1 MPMSMSAADYTRM
14 LRRTGGMNLDKT
26 VGVGVNP
33 NSPDTVF
40 PKDKDVAPAMFNQ
53 NPYGTA
59 LLIPASVGTSKI
71 RRPASDWTN
80 YLSARNADYVL
91 KSQGGGS
98 ANETGENTGAVK
110 FKVVRVAACRCAA
123 ANLPAITLPKY
134 AGCAK
139 CNAAQHLSMN

>member
-1 MPMSMSAADYTRM
+1 MSAADYTRM
-14 LRRTGGMNLDKT
+14 LRRTGGMNLDYT
-26 VGVGVNP
+26 VGAGTNT
-33 NSPDTVF
+33 NF

-98 ANETGENTGAVK
+98 ANESGENTGAVK
-110 FKVVRVAACRCAA
+110 LKVVRVAACRCAA
-123 ANLPAITLPKY
+123 ANLPVIGKLPKY

-139 CNAAQHLSMN
+139 CNPAQHLSMN